1 MDVIYIAAV
10 SNTGEWTS
18 PLPPPFAYCPFFKLL
33 FNLWEESGRVYMCGR
48 GNNGKD
54 GKCKGG
60 RRTYKSDICWDFFDT
75 SWDWFGME
83 YLDRANHG
91 ENELIFLFIYLFRFT
106 IPLVSS
112 SLHKRTFLLLRTLET
127 S

>member
-1 MDVIYIAAV
+1 
-10 SNTGEWTS
+10 
-18 PLPPPFAYCPFFKLL
+18 
-33 FNLWEESGRVYMCGR
+33 MCGR

-91 ENELIFLFIYLFRFT
+91 ENELIFLFIYFDL
-106 IPLVSS
+106 L
-112 SLHKRTFLLLRTLET
+112 FLLFPLLSINAHFYYFVHLKRHD
-127 S
+127 